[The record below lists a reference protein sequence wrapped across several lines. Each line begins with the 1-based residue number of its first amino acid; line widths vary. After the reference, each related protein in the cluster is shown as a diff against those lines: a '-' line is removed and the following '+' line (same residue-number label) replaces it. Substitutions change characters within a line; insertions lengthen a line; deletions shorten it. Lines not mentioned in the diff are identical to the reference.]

1 MASAV
6 PVGADIRPDVTA
18 VGRPASSPRRE
29 EGQDP
34 RLERVTRHRS
44 WSRLHIR
51 DVAVAGLF
59 LAIFAMALKPV
70 VDNDVFW
77 HLATGRYMW
86 ATRDI
91 PHADPFSWTAPGR
104 AWIAHE
110 WLTETL
116 LYPLYQHG
124 GYALLALVFGVVIT
138 AAFAISYRTA
148 RLLGAARPIAAAIT
162 LLAAV
167 ASSHTWGVRPQML
180 SLLLSALTMWIL
192 ARALGQRQHLT
203 GSAGVSPAPGSAG
216 CSPVPSP
223 TRGRASSAVSA
234 TRSQSSQHLPHTD
247 DNVWKQRRLLWLLP
261 PLMVLWV
268 NLHGGFIFGLAI
280 IGLTAGGR
288 AVNVAWQALTTPH
301 PPAPSP
307 SRGEEEQEGRR
318 GHRPPYLPPLSRG
331 RERRAGPA
339 IPRVGIGGPVSH
351 GVGGEGLGGEGFLWG
366 IGALS
371 IVACLLN
378 PNGPKGLTYPFSYLG
393 NNASTRYVAEWVR
406 PDFHQLQYQFFGA
419 LLLLLVVGIV
429 VARRRPR
436 LADALLIVLFAYLGL
451 SSVRNINLFSIVV
464 APFIAVFL
472 SSAWRRVT
480 DLRRR
485 VPTPTTAPAPPP
497 PARPALATT
506 RRRAASSV
514 PPVKAMLNALLVAV
528 IAATVLVVS
537 APGIGQAHNLKVQ
550 AGRFPAGAVA
560 YMQAH
565 HPAGRLF
572 NSYDWGGYLIWRL
585 YPAVRVYVDGRP
597 DMYGDSFMDAFIR
610 TWRAQPGWQE
620 TLRRQHV
627 GLVLVEPTSGL
638 GRALATAAARR
649 QGWRAIYHDSVA
661 VLYERTS

>member
-6 PVGADIRPDVTA
+6 PIGADIRPDVTA
-18 VGRPASSPRRE
+18 AGRPSSSPRRE
-29 EGQDP
+29 EGRGP
-34 RLERVTRHRS
+34 RPERAPRYRL
-44 WSRLHIR
+44 WPLLHIR

-77 HLATGRYMW
+77 HLATGRYIW
-86 ATRDI
+86 ATRSI

-124 GYALLALVFGVVIT
+124 GYALLTLVFGVVIT

-148 RLLGAARPIAAAIT
+148 RLLGAAWPIAAAIT

-203 GSAGVSPAPGSAG
+203 GSTGVSP
-216 CSPVPSP
+216 VPALDSE
-223 TRGRASSAVSA
+223 RASSA
-234 TRSQSSQHLPHTD
+234 TRSQASRRLSRTD
-247 DNVWKQRRLLWLLP
+247 DNVWTQRRLLWLLP

-288 AVNVAWQALTTPH
+288 AVGIAWQTLSTPH
-301 PPAPSP
+301 PPTPSP
-307 SRGEEEQEGRR
+307 SRGKGEQEGRR

-339 IPRVGIGGPVSH
+339 IPRLGIGGPVSH
-351 GVGGEGLGGEGFLWG
+351 GVGGEGLLWA

-378 PNGPKGLTYPFSYLG
+378 PNGLKGLTYPFSYLG
-393 NNASTRYVAEWVR
+393 NNASTRYVAEWAP

-419 LLLLLVVGIV
+419 LLLLLVVGAV
-429 VARRRPR
+429 LARRRPS
-436 LADALLIVLFAYLGL
+436 LAEALLIVLFAYLGL
-451 SSVRNINLFSIVV
+451 SSVRNINQFSIVV
-464 APFIAVFL
+464 GPFIAVYL
-472 SSAWRRVT
+472 SSAWRRVM

-485 VPTPTTAPAPPP
+485 VPTPATGAAPAAPTS
-497 PARPALATT
+497 PALATT
-506 RRRAASSV
+506 RRRAVSSV
-514 PPVKAMLNALLVAV
+514 PPAKALLNALLVAV
-528 IAATVLVVS
+528 ITATVLVVS
-537 APGIGQAHNLKVQ
+537 APSIGQAHNLKVQ

-597 DMYGDSFMDAFIR
+597 DMYGDSFMDAFIGA
-610 TWRAQPGWQE
+610 WRAQPGWQE
-620 TLRRQHV
+620 TLHRQHV

-649 QGWRAIYHDSVA
+649 QNWRAIYHDSVA
-661 VLYERTS
+661 VLYERAS

>member
-1 MASAV
+1 
-6 PVGADIRPDVTA
+6 
-18 VGRPASSPRRE
+18 
-29 EGQDP
+29 
-34 RLERVTRHRS
+34 
-44 WSRLHIR
+44 
-51 DVAVAGLF
+51 
-59 LAIFAMALKPV
+59 
-70 VDNDVFW
+70 
-77 HLATGRYMW
+77 
-86 ATRDI
+86 
-91 PHADPFSWTAPGR
+91 
-104 AWIAHE
+104 
-110 WLTETL
+110 
-116 LYPLYQHG
+116 
-124 GYALLALVFGVVIT
+124 
-138 AAFAISYRTA
+138 
-148 RLLGAARPIAAAIT
+148 
-162 LLAAV
+162 
-167 ASSHTWGVRPQML
+167 
-180 SLLLSALTMWIL
+180 
-192 ARALGQRQHLT
+192 
-203 GSAGVSPAPGSAG
+203 
-216 CSPVPSP
+216 
-223 TRGRASSAVSA
+223 
-234 TRSQSSQHLPHTD
+234 
-247 DNVWKQRRLLWLLP
+247 
-261 PLMVLWV
+261 
-268 NLHGGFIFGLAI
+268 
-280 IGLTAGGR
+280 
-288 AVNVAWQALTTPH
+288 VAWQALTTPH

-378 PNGPKGLTYPFSYLG
+378 PNGLKGLTYPFSYLG

-480 DLRRR
+480 VLRRR

>member
-1 MASAV
+1 MASAA
-6 PVGADIRPDVTA
+6 PVGADIRPGVTTPNPPSLA
-18 VGRPASSPRRE
+18 PQRE
-29 EGQDP
+29 EEQAP
-34 RLERVTRHRS
+34 CPERAPRHRS
-44 WSRLHIR
+44 WPRLHIR

-77 HLATGRYMW
+77 HLATGRYIW
-86 ATRDI
+86 ATRSI
-91 PHADPFSWTAPGR
+91 PHADPFSWTVPGR
-104 AWIAHE
+104 PWIAHE

-124 GYALLALVFGVVIT
+124 GYALLTLVFGVVIT

-148 RLLGAARPIAAAIT
+148 RLLGAARPIAAGIT
-162 LLAAV
+162 VLAAV
-167 ASSHTWGVRPQML
+167 ASGHTWGIRPQML

-192 ARALGQRQHLT
+192 ARALGQRQHPT
-203 GSAGVSPAPGSAG
+203 GSAW
-216 CSPVPSP
+216 
-223 TRGRASSAVSA
+223 
-234 TRSQSSQHLPHTD
+234 RSQPSRHIPHTD

-280 IGLTAGGR
+280 IGLTAAGR
-288 AVNVAWQALTTPH
+288 AVGVAWQTLTTPH
-301 PPAPSP
+301 PPASSP
-307 SRGEEEQEGRR
+307 SRGEGEQERCH
-318 GHRPPYLPPLSRG
+318 GHRPSYRPPLSRG
-331 RERRAGPA
+331 RERRARPSD
-339 IPRVGIGGPVSH
+339 PRLGFEGLVSH
-351 GVGGEGLGGEGFLWG
+351 GVGGEGLLWG

-378 PNGPKGLTYPFSYLG
+378 PNGLKGLTYPFSYLG
-393 NNASTRYVAEWVR
+393 NNASTRYVAEWAP
-406 PDFHQLQYQFFGA
+406 PDFHQLQYQFFSA
-419 LLLLLVVGIV
+419 LLLLLVVGV
-429 VARRRPR
+429 VAARRRPHP
-436 LADALLIVLFAYLGL
+436 ADALLIVLFAYLGL

-464 APFIAVFL
+464 APLIAVYL
-472 SSAWRRVT
+472 SSAWQRVM
-480 DLRRR
+480 DMRRR
-485 VPTPTTAPAPPP
+485 VPT
-497 PARPALATT
+497 LATLAAMPATPAT
-506 RRRAASSV
+506 RRRAASNV
-514 PPVKAMLNALLVAV
+514 PPGRALLNALLVAV
-528 IAATVLVVS
+528 IAVTVLVVS

-550 AGRFPAGAVA
+550 AGRFPVGAVA

-610 TWRAQPGWQE
+610 AWRAQPGWQE

-638 GRALATAAARR
+638 GRALATVTARR

-661 VLYERTS
+661 VLYERAS